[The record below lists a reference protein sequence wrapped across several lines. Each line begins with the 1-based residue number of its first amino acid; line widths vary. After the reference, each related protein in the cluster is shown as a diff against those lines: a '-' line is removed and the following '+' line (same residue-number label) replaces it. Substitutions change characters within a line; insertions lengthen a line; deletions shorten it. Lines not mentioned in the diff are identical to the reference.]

1 MRSDLRYNNG
11 SAARCREKCSG
22 RRDNDGVAAVRE
34 DAGDG
39 PAVHSVAH
47 PEFLRGRV
55 VCNTRF
61 DAYRICRV
69 GEPDNHYALDKTI
82 GDLLSVPSFK
92 ELVEAIGF
100 VPEKAAVADARA
112 VMANIK
118 NCNDVFVTANGKR
131 DEPAVRWFTNTLLA
145 GVQRERLLRR
155 D

>member
-1 MRSDLRYNNG
+1 MQGMVPPSTQLPIRNS
-11 SAARCREKCSG
+11 SG
-22 RRDNDGVAAVRE
+22 AVSYVIHDSMLTAYAE
-34 DAGDG
+34 
-39 PAVHSVAH
+39 SVSQ
-47 PEFLRGRV
+47 
-55 VCNTRF
+55 TTTT
-61 DAYRICRV
+61 
-69 GEPDNHYALDKTI
+69 LDKTI